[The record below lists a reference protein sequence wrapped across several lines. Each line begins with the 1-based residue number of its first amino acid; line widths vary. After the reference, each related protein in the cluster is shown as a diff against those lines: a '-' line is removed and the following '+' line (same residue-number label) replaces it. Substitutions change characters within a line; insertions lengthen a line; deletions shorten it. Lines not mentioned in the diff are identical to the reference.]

1 MRKFFGVVSLVAAL
15 LAGVGLSTGPA
26 GAAEEYDY
34 AKVKNFWSLA
44 ASVADYAV
52 YAPTTKGV
60 QRSGLQQEGEPP
72 LSSEMTTVCL
82 NQWTISQFLQG
93 NRDKP
98 DVRMFMIQAPSRQCM
113 PDPRYGGAPEAKWT
127 FKARGKQFTALYQGC
142 LTTPAGQPEPALS
155 DCPANQVLYN
165 VDGRLPGAGGAEGP
179 WIHIEADGMTRP
191 QIRSLVR
198 SMAPV
203 R

>member
-1 MRKFFGVVSLVAAL
+1 
-15 LAGVGLSTGPA
+15 
-26 GAAEEYDY
+26 
-34 AKVKNFWSLA
+34 
-44 ASVADYAV
+44 
-52 YAPTTKGV
+52 
-60 QRSGLQQEGEPP
+60 
-72 LSSEMTTVCL
+72 
-82 NQWTISQFLQG
+82 
-93 NRDKP
+93 
-98 DVRMFMIQAPSRQCM
+98 M

-127 FKARGKQFTALYQGC
+127 FKARGKRFTAFYQGC

-155 DCPANQVLYN
+155 DCAANQVLYN